1 MAQEDQPIDVSK
13 KYVRVVVRRP
23 DGLVEFEFS
32 IGLPELYAEMLLPA
46 EAFAA
51 FCDSNQVIFLEGPR
65 PLADTGAD
73 WEWRLRDAALERF
86 RTTD

>member
-1 MAQEDQPIDVSK
+1 MIQDDMRIDVSK
-13 KYVRVVVRRP
+13 KYVRIVTRRP

-51 FCDSNQVIFLEGPR
+51 FCDSHQVIFLEGPR

-73 WEWRLRDAALERF
+73 WEWRLRDAAQERF
-86 RTTD
+86 RTAD